1 MSGQESK
8 ASDALAELKA
18 GAERE
23 PIASFLKM
31 RLLELSPG
39 YAKVAIKLTPEHQNF
54 NGLVFGGIVFAL
66 SGLSRRRPGHFLSYE
81 RNGGAVSISTDAIG
95 EYVGKLATEF
105 PSVIRMRPRVVPGRK
120 SIDVIVDTKVKA
132 GPQIH
137 EVCEL
142 LQQRV
147 RETLTEGLGISE
159 LGRIE
164 ISVSEIVSEH
174 RPS

>member
-1 MSGQESK
+1 MMTLLHRLARMLLLLAVWSAGVVLLVSG
-8 ASDALAELKA
+8 ASERARLALVQPLAA
-18 GAERE
+18 D
-23 PIASFLKM
+23 
-31 RLLELSPG
+31 RLLLVSSG
-39 YAKVAIKLTPEHQNF
+39 AA
-54 NGLVFGGIVFAL
+54 LVFGGIVFAL